1 MTFSEVIIICNDC
14 HQSLHSIAK
23 SYSVY
28 TKVKVLDRTQFK
40 YPCRTYAKD
49 AFMVLSDYK

>member
-28 TKVKVLDRTQFK
+28 TKVKVLDRAQFK